1 MSIRDKAQSSV
12 SIIRTYSVAVVEEEA
27 CCVMELISMMV
38 LTDLYPTFSADIY
51 EMVRVVDRLQRD
63 EFRIELLIQKE
74 ERSVLVKRGRVPW
87 IVLQVALQVP
97 VLVAEDQVRLVGI
110 DN

>member
-1 MSIRDKAQSSV
+1 
-12 SIIRTYSVAVVEEEA
+12 
-27 CCVMELISMMV
+27 MELISMMV

-97 VLVAEDQVRLVGI
+97 VLVAEDHVRLVGI